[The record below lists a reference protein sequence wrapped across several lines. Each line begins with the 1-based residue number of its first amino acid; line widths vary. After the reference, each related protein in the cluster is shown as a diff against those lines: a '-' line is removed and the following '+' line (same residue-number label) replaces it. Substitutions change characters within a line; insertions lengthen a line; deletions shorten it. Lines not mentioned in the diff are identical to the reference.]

1 MIEPKEKPCKGT
13 GLAKGYGCGR
23 KTKHRVYG
31 IGKMC
36 GCYNDWLLNSENGK
50 IKIAN
55 AQLSAKA
62 KVQKQQIRTTKEE
75 KDNLKDW
82 SAELQVKINWI
93 VRMIDVGLLCLARG
107 YGGQMHAGHVYA
119 RGGNST
125 MKFHLHN
132 IHRQCAQSN
141 HNQNDDG
148 LLREGVVNEYGQRY
162 MDYISNLRQM
172 KTLDYNNKEYHE
184 FYKKAC
190 KIANKMAKENIYYYS
205 PEERIRK
212 RNEIN
217 IEIGIYDPK
226 FCEFLF

>member
-1 MIEPKEKPCKGT
+1 MIELKEKPCKGT

-36 GCYNDWLLNSENGK
+36 GCYAEWLLNSENGK
-50 IKIAN
+50 LKMAN
-55 AQLSAKA
+55 AQLSAKS
-62 KVQKQQIRTTKEE
+62 KVKKDQIRSTKEE

-107 YGGQMHAGHVYA
+107 YGGQMQAGHVYA

-148 LLREGVVNEYGQRY
+148 LLREGVVIEYGQPY
-162 MDYISNLRQM
+162 MEYISNLRRM
-172 KTLDYNNKEYHE
+172 KTLDYSNREYHE

-190 KIANKMAKENIYYYS
+190 KIANRMNKENRYYS
-205 PEERIRK
+205 VEERIKK

-217 IEIGIYDPK
+217 IELGIYDLQ